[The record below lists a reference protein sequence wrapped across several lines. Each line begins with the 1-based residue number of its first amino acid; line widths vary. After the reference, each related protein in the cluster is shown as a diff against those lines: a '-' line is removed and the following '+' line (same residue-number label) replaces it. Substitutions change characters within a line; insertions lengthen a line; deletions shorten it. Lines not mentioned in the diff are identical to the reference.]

1 MFSPVE
7 FINTGTQ
14 ANSNTMETGIQTS
27 TEIVSTTTVL
37 PIPPMDVPVVPNL
50 ELITKVDQG
59 TQTIIFLETQVQIVE
74 KTVNVMDLVNA
85 GRLDQLNNVL

>member
-1 MFSPVE
+1 
-7 FINTGTQ
+7 
-14 ANSNTMETGIQTS
+14 
-27 TEIVSTTTVL
+27 
-37 PIPPMDVPVVPNL
+37 VVPNL

>member
-1 MFSPVE
+1 VFSPVE

-37 PIPPMDVPVVPNL
+37 PIPPMDC
-50 ELITKVDQG
+50 TCG
-59 TQTIIFLETQVQIVE
+59 S
-74 KTVNVMDLVNA
+74 
-85 GRLDQLNNVL
+85 